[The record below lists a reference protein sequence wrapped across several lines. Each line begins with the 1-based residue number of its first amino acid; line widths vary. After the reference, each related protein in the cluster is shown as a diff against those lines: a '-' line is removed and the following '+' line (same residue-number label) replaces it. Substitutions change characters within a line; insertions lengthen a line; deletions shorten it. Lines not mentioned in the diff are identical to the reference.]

1 MRAEPRTV
9 DAAAAPEGSSGSGAP
24 VLAAESRPAQ
34 GNASHSGRPA
44 IRATLDLLAQVVGGV
59 VIGDGSTEITGVAG
73 IREAQEGDLTF
84 LANPRYEPYLEQT
97 RASAVIVAEDHRDL
111 GKPLIQN
118 AHPYLAFLKAV
129 RFFQGEEARPEPGI
143 HPSAVIAA
151 DACVDATASIGPHV
165 VIESGARVGPL
176 AWIGPGCYIGAGAS
190 IGPETRLHPNVTLRE
205 ECVLGARVIVHPGAV
220 IGSDGF
226 GFVRDGDIY
235 RKLPQVG
242 NVVVEDDVEL
252 GACVTIDRAT
262 MGTTR
267 IGQGSKIDNLVQI
280 AHNVQVGRN
289 CIIVA
294 QVGIS
299 GSTSVGD
306 NVVLAGQ
313 VGIVGH
319 IEIGAGAQ
327 VGAKSGVSKS
337 VKPGERI
344 FGYPALPVSQAKR
357 IEASIRHLPELIQTV
372 RALRRRIEELEG
384 PKPSS

>member
-1 MRAEPRTV
+1 MRAEPRIA
-9 DAAAAPEGSSGSGAP
+9 DAPAPEASSPAGVPA
-24 VLAAESRPAQ
+24 RPA
-34 GNASHSGRPA
+34 GDDPVPSRSP
-44 IRATLDLLAQVVGGV
+44 IRATLDALAAAVGGTV
-59 VIGDGSTEITGVAG
+59 VGDGSTEITGVAG
-73 IREAQEGDLTF
+73 IREARPGELTF
-84 LANPRYEPYLEQT
+84 LANPRYEPYLET
-97 RASAVIVAEDHRDL
+97 THASAVIVAEDHRGL
-111 GKPLIQN
+111 GKPLILN
-118 AHPYLAFLKAV
+118 PHPYLAFLKAV
-129 RFFQGEEARPEPGI
+129 RFFQGDEPRPEPGI
-143 HPSAVIAA
+143 HPSAIVAA
-151 DACVDATASIGPHV
+151 DASVDATASVGPHV

-176 AWIGPGCYIGAGAS
+176 AWIGPGCYVGAGAS
-190 IGPETRLHPNVTLRE
+190 IGPETRLHPNVTVRE
-205 ECVLGARVIVHPGAV
+205 ECVLGARVIVHSGAV

-226 GFVRDGDIY
+226 GFVRDGDVY
-235 RKLPQVG
+235 HKLPQVG

-280 AHNVQVGRN
+280 AHNVQIGRN

-299 GSTSVGD
+299 GSTSIGE

-344 FGYPALPVSQAKR
+344 FGYPALPVGQAMR
-357 IEASIRHLPELIQTV
+357 IEASLRRLPELIQTV
-372 RALRRRIEELEG
+372 RTLRRRVEELEG
-384 PKPSS
+384 RKPAP

>member
-1 MRAEPRTV
+1 VAE
-9 DAAAAPEGSSGSGAP
+9 
-24 VLAAESRPAQ
+24 
-34 GNASHSGRPA
+34 
-44 IRATLDLLAQVVGGV
+44 IVGGV
-59 VIGDGSTEITGVAG
+59 VIGDGSIEITGVAG
-73 IREAQEGDLTF
+73 IREAREGDLTF
-84 LANPRYEPYLEQT
+84 LANSRYEPYLRQT
-97 RASAVIVAEDHRDL
+97 RASAVIVADDHKDL

-118 AHPYLAFLKAV
+118 PHPYLAFLKAV
-129 RFFQGEEARPEPGI
+129 RFFQGDEPRPEPGV
-143 HPSAVIAA
+143 HPTAVVAS
-151 DACVDATASIGPHV
+151 DACIDASACVGPNA

-176 AWIGPGCYIGAGAS
+176 AWVGPGCYVGAGAS
-190 IGPETRLHPNVTLRE
+190 IGAETRLHPNVTLLE
-205 ECVLGARVIVHPGAV
+205 ECILGARVIVHSGTV

-226 GFVRDGDIY
+226 GFVKDGEVY

-280 AHNVQVGRN
+280 AHNVQIGKN

-299 GSTSVGD
+299 GSTSVGE

-344 FGYPALPVSQAKR
+344 FGYPALPVGQAKR

-372 RALRRRIEELEG
+372 RALKRRIDELEQSKPG
-384 PKPSS
+384 P